1 MWCLPVDDADA
12 WARTKP
18 EEVWR
23 RLLTSRAPNSLVS
36 YLKRQAIA
44 IGMPDPGMRSGTRM
58 PVLV

>member
-23 RLLTSRAPNSLVS
+23 RLLTSRAPHSLVS

-44 IGMPDPGMRSGTRM
+44 IGMPDPRMLFGMRI
-58 PVLV
+58 PVPV